1 MNIEPESYS
10 QHALLGFAA
19 VIDIA
24 GWVAVIVVTW
34 GICKLIEWWI
44 A

>member
-10 QHALLGFAA
+10 QHALLGFAV

-24 GWVAVIVVTW
+24 GWVAVIVVTR
-34 GICKLIEWWI
+34 GICKLIEWWT

>member
-1 MNIEPESYS
+1 MNVEPESYS

-24 GWVAVIVVTW
+24 GWVAVIVVTR
-34 GICKLIEWWI
+34 GS
-44 A
+44 AN